1 MKKSAR
7 PHQPYSI
14 APWLSVRN
22 SLKALD
28 FYKKAF
34 GATESYRLDVPDGVV
49 ARLSIH
55 GAEFWIGEE
64 SPDEGKTPF
73 QSSIRMIL
81 TVPDPETFFSH
92 ALTSGATQIYPVTE
106 QHGWR
111 IGRLVDPFGHHWE
124 IGILLEEG

>member
-1 MKKSAR
+1 MIKQEKQR
-7 PHQPYSI
+7 REYSL

-34 GATESYRLDVPDGVV
+34 GARENYRLDAPDGVV

-55 GAEFWIGEE
+55 GAEFWIADE
-64 SPDEGKTPF
+64 SPDGGETPP

-81 TVPDPETFFSH
+81 TVPDPATFFSY
-92 ALTSGATQIYPVTE
+92 ALSSGATEIYPVTE

-111 IGRLVDPFGHHWE
+111 IGRLADPFGHHWE
-124 IGILLEEG
+124 VGIFLEEG